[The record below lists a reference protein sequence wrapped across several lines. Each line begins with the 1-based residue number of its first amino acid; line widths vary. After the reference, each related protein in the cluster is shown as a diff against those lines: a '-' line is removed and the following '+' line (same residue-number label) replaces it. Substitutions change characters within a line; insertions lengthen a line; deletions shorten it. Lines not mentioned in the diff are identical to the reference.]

1 MNRKTLFRLSSM
13 FLDYP
18 DEERIEY
25 LGRLLKEL
33 REKGQ
38 TDGTL
43 SELERIYREFRE
55 KDIMDLQKD
64 YVELFDM
71 NRDVSLYLTAWEYGD
86 NRERG
91 RELLRLKEMLD
102 EAHYIQPKGELP
114 DHVPTLLMFLSG
126 LDGDKRPPDL
136 EQRLALFF
144 QHAQK
149 KIQSGRYADLF
160 RLLHGAIPIK
170 IEAKMANYVEPDSE
184 EYMPYPISYEGDGDD

>member
-1 MNRKTLFRLSSM
+1 MNRKTLFRLSSIL
-13 FLDYP
+13 LDYP
-18 DEERIEY
+18 DEEKIGY
-25 LGRLLKEL
+25 LGRLLQEM

-38 TDGTL
+38 IDNTL

-102 EAHYIQPKGELP
+102 EAHYAQPKGELP
-114 DHVPTLLMFLSG
+114 DHVPTLLRFLSG
-126 LDGDKRPPDL
+126 LDEDKRPSDL

-149 KIQSGRYADLF
+149 KIQLGRYADLF

-184 EYMPYPISYEGDGDD
+184 RYMPYPISYEGDGDD

>member
-1 MNRKTLFRLSSM
+1 MDRRILFRFSSIL
-13 FLDYP
+13 LDYP
-18 DEERIEY
+18 DEEKIGY
-25 LGRLLKEL
+25 LGRLLQEM
-33 REKGQ
+33 REREQ
-38 TDGTL
+38 IDDTL

-55 KDIMDLQKD
+55 RDTMDLQKD

-102 EAHYIQPKGELP
+102 EAHYAQPKGELP
-114 DHVPTLLMFLSG
+114 DHVPTLLRFLSG
-126 LDGDKRPPDL
+126 LDEDKRPSDL

-144 QHAQK
+144 QDAQK
-149 KIQSGRYADLF
+149 KIQFGRYADLF
-160 RLLHGAIPIK
+160 RLLHDAIPIK

-184 EYMPYPISYEGDGDD
+184 RYMPYPISYEGDGDD